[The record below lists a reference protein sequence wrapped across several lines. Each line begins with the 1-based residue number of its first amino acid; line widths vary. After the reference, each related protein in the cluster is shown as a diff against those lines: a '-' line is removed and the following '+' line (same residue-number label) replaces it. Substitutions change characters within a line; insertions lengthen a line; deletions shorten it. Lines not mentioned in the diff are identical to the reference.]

1 MGLVI
6 ISLVNRLSWAFQ
18 TADIHTSG
26 WASVLLQELSQVI
39 QLVTKV
45 MCSLIFDLECLI
57 EVFDLL
63 VFLLL
68 L

>member
-18 TADIHTSG
+18 TANIHTSS

-45 MCSLIFDLECLI
+45 MCSLIFELECLI